1 MLNLN
6 KAQLKTKTVKH
17 KRTNKILN
25 NEQNWKEAV
34 AVARKQKTTIHVS
47 ITKYMWM
54 TLRSNKKKGSKK
66 ILQKL

>member
-47 ITKYMWM
+47 ITTYMWM
-54 TLRSNKKKGSKK
+54 TLRSNNKKGGKK